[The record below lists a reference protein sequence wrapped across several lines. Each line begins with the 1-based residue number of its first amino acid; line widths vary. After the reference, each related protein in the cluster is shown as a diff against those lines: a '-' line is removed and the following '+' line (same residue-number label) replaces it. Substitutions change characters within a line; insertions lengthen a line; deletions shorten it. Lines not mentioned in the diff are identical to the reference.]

1 MAELFQKAKQN
12 RVFQDVVD
20 QVQAAILDGK
30 IEVGAKLPPERE
42 LCESFQVSRGSLREA
57 LRILEQKSLIEMRL
71 GVNGGAYVKDA
82 NSELMAENL
91 AMLIR
96 SQSISLEHLAQFRE
110 GVEST
115 VAGLAAE
122 TITEVDNKKLQALI
136 EEAEVCRNKGLGS
149 WDEFI
154 QVDEKV
160 HMEIARIT
168 GNPLYT
174 FILNSVHDNM
184 DRYYEKYL
192 PAGEEELE
200 ENYQDLRN
208 LVDAISQHDTKTARR
223 MAIEH
228 IRRFNAHMQK
238 KKRQED
244 WK

>member
-1 MAELFQKAKQN
+1 MAKLFQKAKQN
-12 RVFQDVVD
+12 RVFQDVVN
-20 QVQAAILDGK
+20 QIQAAILDGK

-82 NSELMAENL
+82 NAELMAENL

-96 SQSISLEHLAQFRE
+96 SHSISLEHLAEFRE

-115 VAGLAAE
+115 VAGLAAQM
-122 TITEVDNKKLQALI
+122 TTALDNEKLHALMK
-136 EEAEVCRNKGLGS
+136 EAETCRNQGLAGWNS
-149 WDEFI
+149 FI
-154 QVDEKV
+154 LVDEKV

-174 FILNSVHDNM
+174 FILTSVHDNM
-184 DRYYEKYL
+184 HRYYDRYL
-192 PAGEEELE
+192 PAGEEEME
-200 ENYQDLRN
+200 ENYQDLRS
-208 LVDAISQHDTKTARR
+208 LVDAITRHDVQIAQHLAK
-223 MAIEH
+223 EH
-228 IRRFNAHMQK
+228 IRRFNAHMLK
-238 KKRQED
+238 RKRQED